1 MRPDRPRYPPSLSE
15 GHVASIEILQLT
27 DAELDTIAGGGA
39 LDGLDLLS
47 RAMGGSV
54 VINNLIRK
62 FDIYY
67 LRT

>member
-1 MRPDRPRYPPSLSE
+1 LSE